1 MKTYG
6 KMWALA
12 VAGTA
17 LAVAGAASADEGFRP
32 TDMRDI
38 RVRAG
43 SALDLSGI
51 PENGRYHGYLAYWGS
66 LMRLFETDATPETRT
81 RVFAE
86 YVTQMRRQG
95 FNMIRLASVLDVANG
110 WQRTVT
116 APGYLDDVDLFVS
129 ELERQGVR
137 IFLDITGGSLL
148 QTNAV
153 NHLAMKSAVMAKA
166 PREWA
171 MWTNC
176 TERIL
181 GRRNAYT
188 GRTLAEDP
196 NLLGVMPF
204 NEQATGA
211 KLQLLLYWKRLPEDV
226 KVRYREILGGDPAH
240 FYEAGAQGRAHHLRL
255 SELFAARAAD
265 YRQFIRSLGGRMP
278 ISVYNSNI
286 DLGACAARWQ
296 EADLVTYNFHFAHPQ
311 RGIDNP
317 GAFFM
322 QGSSL
327 TRTANGDDFCYGN
340 RIRLADRPFAVS
352 ELSQA
357 YPNARRFETAM
368 LPAAYAALNGYQ
380 TIMWHEG
387 AVELEAEGPW
397 PRGKID
403 VFKVATSPIA
413 RAQAFLTSV
422 LFRRGDVKTSPHEV
436 QILVSNDYW
445 RGHSAHAPSTAQAK
459 IGLLAKC
466 GLVFPDL
473 SRPAGLPPVPKADLT
488 YAPDRG
494 DEIVD
499 GEFVTSAKGKETG
512 AFDMDACVATM
523 KARGILAPDNISSP
537 KDGVFQSDTGEIV
550 LRGKEA
556 FMSVVT
562 PLTEAV
568 CLNAGMGTALGKLR
582 IARTSRDACIAVTSM
597 DGKPLGDSRRMTFLF
612 ITRESNTGF
621 AFEKDGKTVKTFGS
635 YPALLETGRLAASLR
650 LANAD
655 GLKLWLLGY
664 NGERLEELPLQ
675 RTADGVRFVLD
686 TSRTVHGPTPFFEL
700 APAEGRRELFNG
712 HDLTGWHTYLQG
724 RGRNVDPKGV
734 FAVTNGVLRISGEEW
749 GSLVTEEDFS
759 DYRLTV
765 EYRWLGTAFGDK
777 RDAAPDSGILFHS
790 VGSDGGF
797 DGIWMASHELNLI
810 RGATGDFWTVHPKG
824 SDMFLCAEV
833 SATEKAEDRLWRE
846 DDGSRRIRHFT
857 YPVWCAGGRA
867 VKVTGNARICR
878 GDIARDWTDT
888 PETALAVNE
897 NPMGTWNTATLECR
911 GDRVRAFFN
920 GKLVNEA
927 THVRPSRGRIQLQS
941 EGCGVEFRRVTL
953 EPLAAEAR

>member
-1 MKTYG
+1 MR
-6 KMWALA
+6 KMRSLMVASALAAAGAAFA

-17 LAVAGAASADEGFRP
+17 LPDEGFRP
-32 TDMRDI
+32 TDMRDV

-66 LMRLFETDATPETRT
+66 LMPLFETDATPETRAQ
-81 RVFAE
+81 VFAE

-95 FNMIRLASVLDVANG
+95 FNMIRFASVLDVANG
-110 WQRTVT
+110 WQRNVST
-116 APGYLDDVDLFVS
+116 PGYLDDIDLFVS

-137 IFLDITGGSLL
+137 IFLDITNGNLL
-148 QTNAV
+148 QTNDV
-153 NHLAMKSAVMAKA
+153 SQMKMKCAVMAKT
-166 PREWA
+166 PRAWA

-176 TERIL
+176 TERVL
-181 GRRNAYT
+181 CRRNAQT
-188 GRTLAEDP
+188 GRSLAESP
-196 NLLGVMPF
+196 SLLGVMAF
-204 NEQATGA
+204 NEQATGV
-211 KLQLLLYWKRLPEDV
+211 KLQLLLNWKRLPEDV
-226 KVRYREILGGDPAH
+226 QARYREILGGDPAH
-240 FYEAGAQGRAHHLRL
+240 FYEAGERGRAHHLRL
-255 SELFAARAAD
+255 SELFAERAAD
-265 YRQFIRSLGGRMP
+265 YRKYIRGLGGRMP
-278 ISVYNSNI
+278 ISVYNSNV

-296 EADLVTYNFHFAHPQ
+296 AADLVTYNFHFAHPQ
-311 RGIDNP
+311 RGFDGP
-317 GAFFM
+317 GTFFP

-357 YPNARRFETAM
+357 YPNARRFEAAM

-387 AVELEAEGPW
+387 AVDLEAEGKW
-397 PRGKID
+397 PRGRID
-403 VFKVATSPIA
+403 VFKVSTSPIA
-413 RAQAFLTSV
+413 RAQAFLTAV

-436 QILVSNDYW
+436 QIRVSNDYW

-466 GLVFPDL
+466 GLVFPGL
-473 SRPAGLPPVPKADLT
+473 PRPAGLPPIPKADLAF
-488 YAPDRG
+488 APDRG
-494 DEIVD
+494 DEIED
-499 GEFVTSAKGKETG
+499 GEFVTAAKGKERG

-523 KARGILAPDNISSP
+523 KARGILAPDNVSSP
-537 KDGVFQSDTGEIV
+537 KDGVYQSDTGEIV

-562 PLTEAV
+562 PMTEAV
-568 CLNAGMGTALGKLR
+568 CLNSGQSTALGKMR

-597 DGKPLGDSRRMTFLF
+597 DGRPLGDSRRMTFLF
-612 ITRESNTGF
+612 VTRESNTGL
-621 AFEKDGKTVKTFGS
+621 AFEEDGRTIKAFGA
-635 YPALLETGRLAASLR
+635 YPALLATGQVDVSLR
-650 LANAD
+650 VANAD

-664 NGERLEELPLQ
+664 SGERLEELPLE
-675 RTADGVRFVLD
+675 RTPDGVRFVVD
-686 TSRTVHGPTPFFEL
+686 TARTAHGPTPFFEL
-700 APAEGRRELFNG
+700 APADGRRELLNG
-712 HDLTGWHTYLQG
+712 RDLSGWHTYLQG
-724 RGRNVDPKGV
+724 RGRNDDPKGV
-734 FAVTNGVLRISGEEW
+734 FTVTNDVLRISGEEW
-749 GSLVTEEDFS
+749 GSLVTDGEFS
-759 DYRLTV
+759 DYRLSV

-777 RDAAPDSGILFHS
+777 RDAAPDSGVLFHS
-790 VGSDGGF
+790 VGPDGGF
-797 DGIWMASHELNLI
+797 EGIWMASHELNLI

-824 SDMFLCAEV
+824 ADMFLCAEA

-857 YPVWCAGGRA
+857 YPVWRAGGRE
-867 VKVTGNARICR
+867 VRLTGNSRICR
-878 GDIARDWTDT
+878 GDIAPDWTDT

-897 NPMGTWNTATLECR
+897 SPMGAWNTATLECR

-927 THVRPSRGRIQLQS
+927 TRVRPSRGRIQLQS

-953 EPLAAEAR
+953 EPLDR